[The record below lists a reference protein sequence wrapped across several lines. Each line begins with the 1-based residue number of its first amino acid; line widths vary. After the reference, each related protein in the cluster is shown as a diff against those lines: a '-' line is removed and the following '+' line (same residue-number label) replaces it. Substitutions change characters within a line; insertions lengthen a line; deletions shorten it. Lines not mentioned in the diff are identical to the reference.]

1 MKKHPQLA
9 DKLNL
14 LYKLR
19 INSDYRTHAD
29 LARGLGIS
37 KQSISKWMHGS
48 STTLGDRI
56 PHYQVEPLSKL
67 FSVKLLWWT
76 FSLDEFEQEVK
87 KKIAQDEESRYT
99 KPEDVSVSFLPITN
113 AQVFGRDKEL
123 AVLNQAWQT
132 PQVNILQLLAFGGV
146 GKSALVNAWLA
157 HLSKSNYHGAK
168 RVYAWSFYWQGSSSD
183 IKSSGD
189 FFIEHALNWFGDA
202 NAVEGTPWAKAGRLV
217 KLIRASK
224 TLLILDGLEPLQHPP
239 GKKAGQIDNPAVALL
254 VKELAFENPGLCLIT
269 SRIGVADLSSYENGR
284 VRTKHVGH
292 LSSESS
298 ILLLRTM
305 GIFGSAEDFGKVTKY
320 YSGHALSLSLLAGY
334 LTAVHRG
341 SISKYR
347 ELNSLLD
354 DQSQGDHARG
364 LMQAYLDWFSGSTE
378 CELLYLIAM
387 FDRGVSFADLKK
399 LCVAVRID
407 GLTDALSS
415 FTDAQ
420 WLYAIKLLCD
430 SRIITQEFQSDYL
443 VLDCHPLVRDFVA
456 EKLSTNSSEI
466 WRQGNHAIFSFLQ
479 SIAIDDPKTMAEL
492 EPLFRAVI
500 HGAKAGCYE
509 EAFDVYFNR
518 IKNRQ
523 FSMFTEGSHHADQA
537 CIKSFFSVG
546 WLKVN
551 PLISEKAEHY
561 LLSCAA
567 ANLIYLGEINDA
579 IEPSQKSIAWFE
591 SKRMWLDA
599 ISLAAPLV
607 SMLVA
612 AGRISDAIP
621 LIERLEGCIM
631 NTDNS
636 VVRAMALN
644 FMAYTN
650 HLNGNEKKAKLLF
663 ETSDETLVKANPGCQ
678 VNFPTVS
685 SYYCKFL
692 LDTGN
697 SEAALE
703 RALKTF
709 AWRKRKT
716 WQVSVD
722 TTSLLASDL
731 LVLGLSFLQRG
742 DYTNAKINLDSQV
755 ELLKSADEWLY
766 LPTGLN
772 ARATYYIKV
781 KNYPR
786 AIADLREA
794 LEISQRTGARFGQW
808 ESYLNFSQLHLAK
821 SEHEAAKRFL
831 DKATS
836 LEGMSDYKFRDREI
850 ERLKNSLSNS

>member
-19 INSDYRTHAD
+19 INPDYRTHAD

-67 FSVKLLWWT
+67 FTVKLLWWT
-76 FSLDEFEQEVK
+76 FSLEDFEQQVK

-123 AVLNQAWQT
+123 VVLDQAWQNS
-132 PQVNILQLLAFGGV
+132 QVNILQLLAFGGV

-189 FFIEHALNWFGDA
+189 FFIEHALNWFGDPD
-202 NAVEGTPWAKAGRLV
+202 AVEGTPWAKAGRLV

-284 VRTKHVGH
+284 IRTKHVGH

-354 DQSQGDHARG
+354 DQSQGDHARD
-364 LMQAYLDWFSGSTE
+364 LMQAYLDWFSGSIE

-387 FDRGVSFADLKK
+387 FDRGVSFLDLKK
-399 LCVAVRID
+399 LCVSVPID
-407 GLTDALSS
+407 GLTAALSC

-430 SRIITQEFQSDYL
+430 SRIITQEFQSDCV
-443 VLDCHPLVRDFVA
+443 VLDCHPLVRDFMA

-466 WRQGNHAIFSFLQ
+466 WRAGNHAIFSFLQ
-479 SIAIDDPKTMAEL
+479 SIAVDDPKTMAEL

-500 HGAKAGCYE
+500 HGAKASCYE
-509 EAFDVYFNR
+509 EAFDVYFHK
-518 IKNRQ
+518 IKKGY
-523 FSMFTEGSHHADQA
+523 SMLTEGSHYADQA
-537 CIKSFFSVG
+537 CIRSFFLKEWSV
-546 WLKVN
+546 VN
-551 PLISEKAEHY
+551 LGLSETSKFHLIVS
-561 LLSCAA
+561 AA
-567 ANLIYLGEINDA
+567 TNLMSLGRIDEA
-579 IEPSQKSIAWFE
+579 IEPSYASLNWFIENEKFEEALNIAGP
-591 SKRMWLDA
+591 
-599 ISLAAPLV
+599 LA
-607 SMLVA
+607 SMLIA
-612 AGRISDAIP
+612 AGR
-621 LIERLEGCIM
+621 LIEATELL
-631 NTDNS
+631 NS
-636 VVRAMALN
+636 LSKIVDGINNAVLSAVGEN
-644 FMAYTN
+644 FLAYIN
-650 HLNGNEKKAKLLF
+650 YLLGFESVSQKLF
-663 ETSDETLVKANPGCQ
+663 ETSDETILKPNPGCQ

-742 DYTNAKINLDSQV
+742 DYINAKINLDKQV

-772 ARATYYIKV
+772 ARATYFIKV
-781 KNYPR
+781 ENYPR
-786 AIADLREA
+786 ARADLREA

-821 SEHEAAKRFL
+821 SEHEVAKRFL
-831 DKATS
+831 DKAMS
-836 LEGMSDYKFRDREI
+836 LDGMSDYKFRDREI
-850 ERLKNSLSNS
+850 EQLKDSLSQY